1 MPLRH
6 ERDGPRPPA
15 HREYSSTPLP
25 PARQRTAAAIAR
37 CALSA
42 MRTAVDTGSFGA
54 AALPSAAVACERPP
68 TLGEVIA
75 RRSVATTCCSRNR
88 EPGDHRHVRQ
98 AGSGARHATG
108 RVTQIARYLLHV
120 PRRNAARRMRHD
132 VKVRVGRSRLR
143 GACGAVRCCASHAV
157 PSALTPSA
165 LCVIGRANHES
176 KSARDSE

>member
-6 ERDGPRPPA
+6 KRDGPRPPA
-15 HREYSSTPLP
+15 HREYYSTPLP

-37 CALSA
+37 CTLSA

-88 EPGDHRHVRQ
+88 EPGDVRH
-98 AGSGARHATG
+98 AGSGARQQRG
-108 RVTQIARYLLHV
+108 RVTQIARYLLHA
-120 PRRNAARRMRHD
+120 PRRNAPRRMRHD
-132 VKVRVGRSRLR
+132 VYVRVGQSRLR
-143 GACGAVRCCASHAV
+143 GACGAVRCGASHVV
-157 PSALTPSA
+157 PSALTSIA
-165 LCVIGRANHES
+165 ICAGRANNES